1 MVPQH
6 VISEILYFNT
16 NEIEPILKLPLAWQE
31 NERWGITI
39 KTQSAK
45 KNEFDTSC
53 SISLESYLQIIT
65 ILDTY
70 NQKEKW

>member
-16 NEIEPILKLPLAWQE
+16 NEIEPILELPLAWQE

-39 KTQSAK
+39 KT
-45 KNEFDTSC
+45 
-53 SISLESYLQIIT
+53 
-65 ILDTY
+65 
-70 NQKEKW
+70 